1 MTEPSASTT
10 ESWDTSAQ
18 AAPAT
23 PAYAQ
28 PVVVEQ
34 KKESKADM
42 RGVLVTLGGGI
53 EGYTGSTRDLVRPG
67 ASYGVSAA
75 IKPSRVFGI
84 ELGYSGAVNEFRGE
98 DVAGADIVR
107 NGGHLLGTFGLTASA
122 VQPYLLG
129 GVGIS
134 HYNVRGSNSLGLR
147 DDTNGA
153 VPLGAGLRWDVNEDM
168 TLGFEY
174 EYRMTTTDRLD
185 NVSDEYATPDY
196 FDRHLAPEKADLAKR
211 LYDKSYVIDPSIE
224 RKPWSNRG
232 NKAVRDGYSTI
243 SISFIYKLNNNK
255 IPWWN

>member
-153 VPLGAGLRWDVNEDM
+153 VPLGAGLRTHIGSFTADLRGTYNVMFDQNFAP
-168 TLGFEY
+168 TA
-174 EYRMTTTDRLD
+174 DRDLIGIN
-185 NVSDEYATPDY
+185 NVS
-196 FDRHLAPEKADLAKR
+196 
-211 LYDKSYVIDPSIE
+211 
-224 RKPWSNRG
+224 
-232 NKAVRDGYSTI
+232 RDGRYQGILSLGAM
-243 SISFIYKLNNNK
+243 F
-255 IPWWN
+255 